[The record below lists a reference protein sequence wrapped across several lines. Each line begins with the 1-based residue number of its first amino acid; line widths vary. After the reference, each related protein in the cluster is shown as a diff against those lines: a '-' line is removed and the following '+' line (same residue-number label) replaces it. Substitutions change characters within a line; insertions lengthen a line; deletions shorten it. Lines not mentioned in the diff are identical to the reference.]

1 MSTLKKI
8 IKEHI
13 RWRGQILKLAKSDLI
28 KTYSGTALS
37 WAWALIKPAL
47 TIAMLWFAFS
57 FGLRS
62 RADIGDFPFILWL
75 IPGYISWWY
84 MSDMLTKGSGSIR
97 KYRYLVTKM
106 KFPVSTIPTIV
117 AMATLAVHV
126 ALMIIVVGIFI
137 ATGHFPDVYWL
148 QLPIYMLF
156 MVMFSIS
163 WGLFSSMLGAMSKD
177 FLNFIKSISTPL
189 FWLSGII
196 WDLSSVDIPALQTVL
211 YFNPITYIVTGYRNC
226 FVYKVWIWDQPL
238 QLGIYAGMYVA
249 MVLLAIWSYR
259 KLIREIPDVL

>member
-1 MSTLKKI
+1 MTTLKTI
-8 IKEHI
+8 ITEHF

-97 KYRYLVTKM
+97 KYKYLVTKM
-106 KFPVSTIPTIV
+106 KFPVSTIPTFV
-117 AMATLAVHV
+117 SMSTLAVHV
-126 ALMIIVVGIFI
+126 GLMIIVSGIFI
-137 ATGHFPDVYWL
+137 ATGNLPDVYWL

-156 MVMFSIS
+156 MVLFSIS
-163 WGLFSSMLGAMSKD
+163 WGLFSAMLGAMSKD

-196 WDLSSVDIPALQTVL
+196 WDLSSVDIPLLQKVL
-211 YFNPITYIVTGYRNC
+211 YFNPITYVVTGYRNC
-226 FVYKVWIWDQPL
+226 FVYKIWIWDQPL
-238 QLGIYAGMYVA
+238 QLGIYVGMYVV
-249 MVLLAIWSYR
+249 MCLLALWSYR